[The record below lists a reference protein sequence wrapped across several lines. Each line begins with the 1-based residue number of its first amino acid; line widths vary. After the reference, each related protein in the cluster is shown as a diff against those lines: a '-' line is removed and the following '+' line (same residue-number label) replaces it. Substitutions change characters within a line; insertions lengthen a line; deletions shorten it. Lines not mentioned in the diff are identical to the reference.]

1 MSYDDNN
8 LKSRNSQMYFD
19 SLYRDKRQRH
29 TPKNHPKFQ
38 NRPSKNMNKGESQL
52 FIQRRKQKQMTL
64 GPLSSTLEST
74 ISTKRQNEEEN
85 SQLSS
90 EKITIK
96 TKKLLQPTD
105 EDMKF
110 LFDIFYKN
118 NQHHQS
124 NKYNNNY
131 NLRTSTKT
139 NYNKRLFAN
148 ESSDSI
154 NKYYNYNKY
163 DFNSIK
169 KYLIKIQ
176 KKYNFNGNLMI
187 YNRRFQNK
195 LKSSDLMDFYT
206 LQKLQDLI
214 ARYSIIIYIFTKS
227 GKINEAKEMF
237 LVMLKENMQNIN
249 NIEKQISAKYLFI
262 NRKINLF
269 RDVPKITYELAKIYS
284 FIIKYS
290 QLFHMNKYH
299 NIFIDKY
306 FHIQILNYKFFMIKG
321 TVRGFSSET
330 RSQLKFWLSYF
341 FHNCSFYSINNYFPM
356 KIPILFN
363 YNILSLYNNY
373 DENSLTD
380 SEKSLLV
387 KTSYNEGILY
397 YINGQK
403 DDALFN
409 LNQAKEKIILFS
421 DDYYGNNS
429 FNNMNNNKK
438 NFVNLFKKNVKENVG
453 EINETKKIKKKSTIN
468 PFGIKFLE
476 EKARAKKKKKTVKLL
491 KSNNAI
497 NMTLNNNINDISLN
511 STDNSKKPSKD
522 LSNIPKNKADE
533 LKSEIYKG
541 FNKDKISISDIELL
555 VKFGKEK
562 GLLNEDKN
570 VKEKSLDFLFKYK
583 ESFSAIK
590 KKITLPKG
598 CRGSHID
605 FHTTIKIKDFSIP
618 ERYKNP
624 LFRKIE
630 FLISII
636 ELDKK
641 NYESAYEHV
650 LKVLYILFLLKLSS
664 NNNFH
669 FDFFNKQKIE
679 INEYLQLI
687 ENTYEKDMKYKKLLE
702 KSSSKSIITV
712 NDRKSQSNIYNNLS
726 NSMNTYNNNSF
737 IIFENK
743 DAENNFYL
751 NFMNDNKDNAN
762 DNDLK
767 NNNYN
772 YNNKDSKIIKE
783 FEKFFLF
790 LNNLSLY
797 QIKLL
802 NETQP
807 NDEKRNH
814 LPIMISNQFKDCLT
828 KEQRRE
834 LDNLQ
839 IMTLSRFMLLKDP
852 NRWIIPTNL
861 NYLLIERNRNSQ
873 INQLKTFHLNYNRY
887 NFIDETFMKTKEYK
901 KYLAIINSEKS
912 TPEIKDFLKNNKNF
926 VFKIIKESNDKEIN
940 NMINYPYI
948 IIDPIKKYKRKIKKH
963 KKSIININLNID
975 SQKRP
980 KTITPDFARENIIK
994 NKNSSSNNK
1003 YQNNNYKRNKSSTS
1017 KFYQMKK
1024 SANIKKRNDYNK
1036 YMYLNTVENKDSNK
1050 NINKEET
1057 IESFEEYLL
1066 SPELS
1071 SINDE
1076 DYINRQY

>member
-8 LKSRNSQMYFD
+8 LKTRNSQMYYD
-19 SLYRDKRQRH
+19 SIYRDRKHRH
-29 TPKNHPKFQ
+29 TPKNRIKFQ
-38 NRPSKNMNKGESQL
+38 NRQSKNINKGESHL

-85 SQLSS
+85 SPLSS

-110 LFDIFYKN
+110 IFNIFYKN
-118 NQHHQS
+118 NQNYPS
-124 NKYNNNY
+124 NKYNNYN

-139 NYNKRLFAN
+139 NYNKRTFKS
-148 ESSDSI
+148 ESNDSI
-154 NKYYNYNKY
+154 NKYYNYNNY

-169 KYLIKIQ
+169 KYLIKLQ

-187 YNRRFQNK
+187 YNNRFQNK
-195 LKSSDLMDFYT
+195 LKSSDLMDLYN

-214 ARYSIIIYIFTKS
+214 ARYSIIIYIFTRA
-227 GKINEAKEMF
+227 GKINEAKEIF
-237 LVMLKENMQNIN
+237 LVMLKENMHNIN
-249 NIEKQISAKYLFI
+249 NIDKQISTKYLFI

-306 FHIQILNYKFFMIKG
+306 FQIQILNYKFFMIKG

-330 RSQLKFWLSYF
+330 RNQLKYWISYF
-341 FHNCSFYSINNYFPM
+341 FHNCSFYSITNYFPT

-363 YNILSLYNNY
+363 YNILYLYNNY
-373 DENSLTD
+373 DETSLTD

-387 KTSYNEGILY
+387 KSSYNAGILY
-397 YINGQK
+397 YINDQK
-403 DDALFN
+403 DEALSN
-409 LNQAKEKIILFS
+409 LNQAKEKIISFS
-421 DDYYGNNS
+421 DDYYANNS
-429 FNNMNNNKK
+429 FNNINNNKK
-438 NFVNLFKKNVKENVG
+438 NFVNLFKKNVKENVV
-453 EINETKKIKKKSTIN
+453 EINDNRKLRKKSTIN
-468 PFGIKFLE
+468 HFNIKFLQ
-476 EKARAKKKKKTVKLL
+476 EKERIKEKKKTLKIL
-491 KSNNAI
+491 KSNQSVNI
-497 NMTLNNNINDISLN
+497 KLNNYMNNISLN
-511 STDNSKKPSKD
+511 SNDNNKKVSKD
-522 LSNIPKNKADE
+522 LSTVPKNKYDE

-541 FNKDKISISDIELL
+541 FAKDKISISDIELL
-555 VKFGKEK
+555 VKFGKQK
-562 GLLNEDKN
+562 GLLNEEKN
-570 VKEKSLDFLFKYK
+570 VKEKSLYFLFKYK

-605 FHTTIKIKDFSIP
+605 FHTSIKIKDFSIP

-624 LFRKIE
+624 LLRKIE
-630 FLISII
+630 FLISLI

-650 LKVLYILFLLKLSS
+650 LKVLYILFLLKLTS

-679 INEYLQLI
+679 INEYFQLI
-687 ENTYEKDMKYKKLLE
+687 ENVYEKDLKYKTLLV
-702 KSSSKSIITV
+702 KSSSKSIMTV
-712 NDRKSQSNIYNNLS
+712 NDRKSQSNINNNLNTS
-726 NSMNTYNNNSF
+726 NNTYNNNSF

-743 DAENNFYL
+743 EAENNFYSKYM
-751 NFMNDNKDNAN
+751 NNNDNNKN
-762 DNDLK
+762 DNGIQ
-767 NNNYN
+767 NNNYNYN
-772 YNNKDSKIIKE
+772 YNNKDLKIIKE

-802 NETQP
+802 NESQP
-807 NDEKRNH
+807 NDEKRNY

-839 IMTLSRFMLLKDP
+839 IMTLSRCMLLKDP
-852 NRWIIPTNL
+852 NKWIIPTNL
-861 NYLLIERNRNSQ
+861 NYLLIERNRNPK
-873 INQLKTFHLNYNRY
+873 INRMKTLHLNFNRY
-887 NFIDETFMKTKEYK
+887 NFIDDTFMKTKEYK

-912 TPEIKDFLKNNKNF
+912 TPEIKEFLKKNKNF
-926 VFKIIKESNDKEIN
+926 VFKIIKESNDTEIN
-940 NMINYPYI
+940 NMITYPYI
-948 IIDPIKKYKRKIKKH
+948 IIDPIKKYKRKIKKY
-963 KKSIININLNID
+963 KKSLANLNWNNN
-975 SQKRP
+975 SQKRC
-980 KTITPDFARENIIK
+980 KTITPDFARENII
-994 NKNSSSNNK
+994 NTNNSPKSN
-1003 YQNNNYKRNKSSTS
+1003 YQNNNYSRNKSNIS
-1017 KFYQMKK
+1017 KFYKMKK
-1024 SANIKKRNDYNK
+1024 SAKIKKRSNYNK
-1036 YMYLNTVENKDSNK
+1036 YMNTVGNKASNK
-1050 NINKEET
+1050 NINNEDAN
-1057 IESFEEYLL
+1057 ESYEDYLL
-1066 SPELS
+1066 SPEFS
-1071 SINDE
+1071 SFNDKDNINM
-1076 DYINRQY
+1076 YY

>member
-1 MSYDDNN
+1 MSYDDNHI
-8 LKSRNSQMYFD
+8 KTRNSQIYFD
-19 SLYRDKRQRH
+19 SLYRDRKQRH

-38 NRPSKNMNKGESQL
+38 NRPSKNINKGESQL

-85 SQLSS
+85 STLSL
-90 EKITIK
+90 EKISIK

-110 LFDIFYKN
+110 LFYIFYKN
-118 NQHHQS
+118 NQHYQS
-124 NKYNNNY
+124 NKYNNY
-131 NLRTSTKT
+131 NLRASTKT
-139 NYNKRLFAN
+139 NYNKRVFIN
-148 ESSDSI
+148 ESKDSI

-187 YNRRFQNK
+187 YNNRFQNK
-195 LKSSDLMDFYT
+195 LKSSDLMDFYN

-214 ARYSIIIYIFTKS
+214 ARYSIIIYIFTKCD
-227 GKINEAKEMF
+227 KINEAKEIF
-237 LVMLKENMQNIN
+237 LVMLKENMKNIN
-249 NIEKQISAKYLFI
+249 NIERQISAKYLFI
-262 NRKINLF
+262 NRKINIF
-269 RDVPKITYELAKIYS
+269 KDVPTITYELAKIYS

-290 QLFHMNKYH
+290 HLFNLNKYH

-306 FHIQILNYKFFMIKG
+306 FKIQILNYKFFMIKG

-330 RSQLKFWLSYF
+330 RNQLKYWLSFF
-341 FHNCSFYSINNYFPM
+341 FHNCSFYSIHNYFPM

-363 YNILSLYNNY
+363 YNVLSLYFNY

-387 KTSYNEGILY
+387 RTSYNAGILY

-403 DDALFN
+403 DEALSN
-409 LNQAKEKIILFS
+409 LNQAKEKIISFS

-429 FNNMNNNKK
+429 FNNLNNNKK
-438 NFVNLFKKNVKENVG
+438 NFVNLFKKNVKENIV
-453 EINETKKIKKKSTIN
+453 EINDTRKIKKKSTIN
-468 PFGIKFLE
+468 PFNIKFLE
-476 EKARAKKKKKTVKLL
+476 EKVRVKEKKKTVKILNL
-491 KSNNAI
+491 DKSI
-497 NMTLNNNINDISLN
+497 NIKLNNNMNNISLN
-511 STDNSKKPSKD
+511 SIDNNKKTSKD
-522 LSNIPKNKADE
+522 LSTIPKNKYDE

-555 VKFGKEK
+555 IKFGKEK

-570 VKEKSLDFLFKYK
+570 IKEKSLDFLFKYK

-590 KKITLPKG
+590 KKMTLPKG

-605 FHTTIKIKDFSIP
+605 FHTSIKIKDFSIP
-618 ERYKNP
+618 ERFKNP
-624 LFRKIE
+624 LLRKIE
-630 FLISII
+630 FLLSII

-641 NYESAYEHV
+641 NYVSAYEHV
-650 LKVLYILFLLKLSS
+650 LKALYILFLLKLSS
-664 NNNFH
+664 NNNFQ
-669 FDFFNKQKIE
+669 FDFFNNQKIE
-679 INEYLQLI
+679 INEYFHLI
-687 ENTYEKDMKYKKLLE
+687 ENTYEKDMNYKKLLE
-702 KSSSKSIITV
+702 KSSSKSIMTA
-712 NDRKSQSNIYNNLS
+712 NDRKSQSNIYHNLS
-726 NSMNTYNNNSF
+726 NSMNNVNNNSF

-751 NFMNDNKDNAN
+751 NYMNNNNDNKDNIN
-762 DNDLK
+762 ENDLL
-767 NNNYN
+767 NNNYNYN
-772 YNNKDSKIIKE
+772 YNNKDSLIIKE

-797 QIKLL
+797 QIKIL

-828 KEQRRE
+828 KEQRIE

-852 NRWIIPTNL
+852 NKWIIPPNL
-861 NYLLIERNRNSQ
+861 NYLLVVRNRNSE
-873 INQLKTFHLNYNRY
+873 INKIKTFRLNYNRY
-887 NFIDETFMKTKEYK
+887 NFIDDTFMKTKEYK
-901 KYLAIINSEKS
+901 QYLAIINSEKS
-912 TPEIKDFLKNNKNF
+912 TPEIKDFLKKNKNF
-926 VFKIIKESNDKEIN
+926 VFKIIKESNDIDIY

-948 IIDPIKKYKRKIKKH
+948 IIDPIKKYKRKIKKY
-963 KKSIININLNID
+963 KKYLKHINCNND
-975 SQKRP
+975 SKKRA
-980 KTITPDFARENIIK
+980 KTITPNTAREIK
-994 NKNSSSNNK
+994 SNNSSSINNYEMK
-1003 YQNNNYKRNKSSTS
+1003 KFHRYNSSTTNSYQFKKSSNIEKQNN
-1017 KFYQMKK
+1017 
-1024 SANIKKRNDYNK
+1024 YNK
-1036 YMYLNTVENKDSNK
+1036 YMNTVENKVSKK
-1050 NINKEET
+1050 NILNDET
-1057 IESFEEYLL
+1057 IESFEDYLL
-1066 SPELS
+1066 SPDFS
-1071 SINDE
+1071 SLNDE
-1076 DYINRQY
+1076 EYINMQY

>member
-8 LKSRNSQMYFD
+8 IKSRNSQIYFN
-19 SLYRDKRQRH
+19 SIHRDKKRKQ
-29 TPKNHPKFQ
+29 TNNNHVKFQ
-38 NRPSKNMNKGESQL
+38 VRPSKSNNKLDNKL
-52 FIQRRKQKQMTL
+52 FIQRRKQKQLTI

-74 ISTKRQNEEEN
+74 ISSPKPQIDDDN
-85 SQLSS
+85 SSLSS
-90 EKITIK
+90 EMFQKITIK
-96 TKKLLQPTD
+96 SKKLLQPKD
-105 EDMKF
+105 DDIKF

-118 NQHHQS
+118 N
-124 NKYNNNY
+124 NKSQFQNNQYNNN
-131 NLRTSTKT
+131 L
-139 NYNKRLFAN
+139 NKNFAFYK
-148 ESSDSI
+148 
-154 NKYYNYNKY
+154 NKF
-163 DFNSIK
+163 DFFAIK
-169 KYLIKIQ
+169 KYLIKMQ
-176 KKYNFNGNLMI
+176 KIFNINGNIII
-187 YNRRFQNK
+187 YQNFHNK
-195 LKSSDLMDFYT
+195 AKSTGDLMDYFH
-206 LQKLQDLI
+206 LQKLEDLI
-214 ARYSIIIYIFTKS
+214 ARYSLIIYIFIKS
-227 GKINEAKEMF
+227 GKIQEAKKIF
-237 LVMLKENMQNIN
+237 LIMITENIN
-249 NIEKQISAKYLFI
+249 SMNNLEKKICSKYLVV
-262 NRKINLF
+262 NRKINIYK
-269 RDVPKITYELAKIYS
+269 DIPTITYELAKIYS
-284 FIIKYS
+284 VIIKYS
-290 QLFHMNKYH
+290 QLFNLSNYR
-299 NIFIDKY
+299 NIFMDKY
-306 FHIQILNYKFFMIKG
+306 LRIQVLNYKFYMIKG
-321 TVRGFSSET
+321 TIRGFSAET
-330 RSQLKFWLSYF
+330 RNQIKYF
-341 FHNCSFYSINNYFPM
+341 LCYCFHNCSYYTIYNYFPL
-356 KIPILFN
+356 KVPIIFN
-363 YNILSLYNNY
+363 YNILSLYSY
-373 DENSLTD
+373 LDETSLTD
-380 SEKSLLV
+380 LEKSLLI
-387 KTSYNEGILY
+387 KTSYNEGLLY

-403 DDALFN
+403 DEALLS
-409 LNQAKEKIILFS
+409 LNHSKEKIISFS
-421 DDYYGNNS
+421 DDYYANYNYNNII
-429 FNNMNNNKK
+429 NNYKNNFINM
-438 NFVNLFKKNVKENVG
+438 FKKHVKENVI
-453 EINETKKIKKKSTIN
+453 EINQTTKRPKKQSIIN
-468 PFGIKFLE
+468 PFKIKYE
-476 EKARAKKKKKTVKLL
+476 ERSTEKNKTIKISHKNSNKIIKQLTNISPKLQNSFDKSDEGKK
-491 KSNNAI
+491 
-497 NMTLNNNINDISLN
+497 
-511 STDNSKKPSKD
+511 SKD
-522 LSNIPKNKADE
+522 LSNTPKSKYDE
-533 LKSEIYKG
+533 LKADIYNG
-541 FNKDKISISDIELL
+541 FKKNKITIDDIELL

-562 GLLNEDKN
+562 GLLNEEPTGSSKG
-570 VKEKSLDFLFKYK
+570 LDFLFKYK

-994 NKNSSSNNK
+994 NKNSSSNYK